1 MNMSFCQCFEDW
13 LVFMGLFWNGV
24 YHVHAMYIPWSS
36 RFMQIQDA
44 SKIAEA
50 NPHQNVDRFLWPS
63 GACGKQLNVG
73 NLFIL
78 EMAAMG
84 KL

>member
-1 MNMSFCQCFEDW
+1 MEQ
-13 LVFMGLFWNGV
+13 
-24 YHVHAMYIPWSS
+24 
-36 RFMQIQDA
+36 QIQDA
-44 SKIAEA
+44 SKFAEA

-63 GACGKQLNVG
+63 SACGKQLNVG

-84 KL
+84 KLWKTYIKYH